1 MWKTIRRETGLIE
14 HICPHGIGHPN
25 AGSIQYMEWYWKV
38 YDSFEF
44 DYESMDDK
52 GSLLNQIPVEGPR
65 KSTWGIHG
73 CDGCCGGEDFP
84 GKAVDSIK
92 FALGLYTEEQLM
104 KLRNEY
110 FMLWWGLMA
119 ACAEAVPE

>member
-25 AGSIQYMEWYWKV
+25 AGSIQYMHWYFKDY
-38 YDSFEF
+38 YDFAPGTPL
-44 DYESMDDK
+44 YEMPLSPYAD
-52 GSLLNQIPVEGPR
+52 GSH
-65 KSTWGIHG
+65 WGIHG
-73 CDGCCGGEDFP
+73 CDGCCSGKDFP
-84 GKAVDSIK
+84 GIAANAIK
-92 FALGLYTEEQLM
+92 FAIDGYTEEQLT

-119 ACAEAVPE
+119 ACAEAVTE